1 MEPVACTALVA
12 ALLSCAD
19 GAGLDPSPRLA
30 AAQTVARATPRPA
43 GAPPADDPQA
53 GAPSR
58 RPNGTGYFGL
68 LRARDLS
75 FFSLQHLDMRPA
87 HAVAVSPGGWGLE
100 VQFGYQNT
108 WSLSRELERYLV
120 ALPGRREL
128 GPGDVAAIQALPGE
142 NYLIDA
148 EVGLVDVTAHY
159 KLSGHWGLYAT
170 ASAVSFNGGIGDAT
184 IERFHEAFG
193 FSTFGRPALARSR
206 VNVVLDLRDSQRVAL
221 GAPTR
226 GGMLDPTFG
235 IRYSGLRMPERWNL
249 VVEAAVKV
257 PVNGQRE
264 FLSTGDAEPGL
275 QATLQYF
282 GERHALYAALSA
294 VRYGADG
301 LLPRNSRRTVPTAV
315 LGLEYRWSDRTHWLL
330 QAYASRPARSRRE
343 TDLTDLT
350 KTKYQASLGV
360 YRSFGG
366 ALLSFAITENLQ
378 NLNNTPDV
386 GLQLGLAWVPAL
398 RD

>member
-1 MEPVACTALVA
+1 MEPAACAAIVA
-12 ALLSCAD
+12 AMLSCAGGVD
-19 GAGLDPSPRLA
+19 VDPPRRLA
-30 AAQTVARATPRPA
+30 AAPTVAPSSPQPA
-43 GAPPADDPQA
+43 GEPQA
-53 GAPSR
+53 GTPAG
-58 RPNGTGYFGL
+58 RPNGSRYFGL

-75 FFSLQHLDMRPA
+75 FFSLPHLDMRPA

-100 VQFGYQNT
+100 AQFGYQNT
-108 WSLSRELERYLV
+108 WSLSREVERYLV
-120 ALPGRREL
+120 GLPGRREL
-128 GPGDVAAIQALPGE
+128 GPAEVAAIRALPGE

-148 EVGLVDVTAHY
+148 EIGLVDVTAHY

-170 ASAVSFNGGIGDAT
+170 ASAVSFNGGIGDTT
-184 IERFHEAFG
+184 IERFHDTFG
-193 FSTFGRPALARSR
+193 FSTFGRTALTRNR
-206 VNVVLDLRDSQRVAL
+206 VNVVLDLRDSQLVAL

-226 GGMLDPTFG
+226 GGLLDPTFG

-257 PVNGQRE
+257 PVDGRRQ

-294 VRYGADG
+294 VRYGADD
-301 LLPRNSRRTVPTAV
+301 LLPGNSRRTVPTAV
-315 LGLEYRWSDRTHWLL
+315 LGVEYRWSDRTHWLL